1 MSIYPNLRT
10 SNGKIILA
18 NETSQ
23 KDYVPIWG
31 QYPLCKQQNAKLPA
45 KIMKKIIA
53 LAAVLMVAKA
63 SYAGCGVKVPVS
75 GEVKAYSAEKKELTV
90 GAKAVTLAATVKI
103 TDAQGKEVKAAD
115 LVGKTVTV
123 STDKHNN
130 KGETVT
136 VQKSK

>member
-1 MSIYPNLRT
+1 
-10 SNGKIILA
+10 
-18 NETSQ
+18 
-23 KDYVPIWG
+23 
-31 QYPLCKQQNAKLPA
+31 
-45 KIMKKIIA
+45 
-53 LAAVLMVAKA
+53 
-63 SYAGCGVKVPVS
+63 
-75 GEVKAYSAEKKELTV
+75 
-90 GAKAVTLAATVKI
+90 VKI